1 MKTPVPLK
9 LEEGDMPLNTFSN
22 KAPFIGK
29 VVSVERIVGPK
40 ATGETCNIVI
50 KTEVRGVLA
59 WECSDRPMGL
69 PSICLLL
76 AGQDPLLGGVSGV
89 DCFFP
94 SHPTTHALSPS
105 FISSHSQSYGV
116 IPPVRKRSGR
126 IRAVIGVRIS
136 GSKLNG

>member
-50 KTEVRGVLA
+50 KTDVRG
-59 WECSDRPMGL
+59 R
-69 PSICLLL
+69 LLES
-76 AGQDPLLGGVSGV
+76 LL
-89 DCFFP
+89 
-94 SHPTTHALSPS
+94 
-105 FISSHSQSYGV
+105 
-116 IPPVRKRSGR
+116 
-126 IRAVIGVRIS
+126 
-136 GSKLNG
+136 